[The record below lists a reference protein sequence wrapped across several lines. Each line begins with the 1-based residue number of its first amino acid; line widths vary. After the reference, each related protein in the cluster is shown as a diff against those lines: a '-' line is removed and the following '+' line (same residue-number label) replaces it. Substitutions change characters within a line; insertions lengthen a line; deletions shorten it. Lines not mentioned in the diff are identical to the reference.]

1 MFGSPETTPGGR
13 ALKFYAS
20 IRVDIRRIGSIKD
33 GDMPIGNRVRARVV
47 KNKTAPPFR
56 NAEFDIMFN
65 EGISIIGD
73 LIDLAVED
81 EIVAKSGSWFSYNE
95 TRLGQGRE
103 NSKLFL
109 AENPELFEEIKAKV
123 LVARGVAKKPESEEA
138 SVAVE
143 VGESIEA
150 PLDID

>member
-1 MFGSPETTPGGR
+1 
-13 ALKFYAS
+13 
-20 IRVDIRRIGSIKD
+20 
-33 GDMPIGNRVRARVV
+33 
-47 KNKTAPPFR
+47 
-56 NAEFDIMFN
+56 MFN

>member
-1 MFGSPETTPGGR
+1 
-13 ALKFYAS
+13 
-20 IRVDIRRIGSIKD
+20 
-33 GDMPIGNRVRARVV
+33 
-47 KNKTAPPFR
+47 
-56 NAEFDIMFN
+56 MFN

-81 EIVAKSGSWFSYNE
+81 EIIAKSGSWFSYNE

-109 AENPELFEEIKAKV
+109 AENTELFEEIKAKV